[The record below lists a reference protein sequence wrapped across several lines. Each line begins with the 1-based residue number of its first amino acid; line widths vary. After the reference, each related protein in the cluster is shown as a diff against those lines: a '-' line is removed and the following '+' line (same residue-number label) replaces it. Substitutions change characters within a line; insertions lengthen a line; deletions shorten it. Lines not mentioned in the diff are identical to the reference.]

1 MKFISFQ
8 RVRVA
13 SDNISKCKER
23 IRTRKPSNKSI
34 LPKFGIRS
42 LISCFP
48 PKPPSVRKFKI
59 LGVSENPR
67 SMDEEYD
74 PLSHLSTA
82 LSLLPRTLAGIGFL
96 LPVGLSEADQMKA
109 FFGHMHG
116 VLVLFT

>member
-1 MKFISFQ
+1 
-8 RVRVA
+8 
-13 SDNISKCKER
+13 
-23 IRTRKPSNKSI
+23 
-34 LPKFGIRS
+34 
-42 LISCFP
+42 
-48 PKPPSVRKFKI
+48 
-59 LGVSENPR
+59 
-67 SMDEEYD
+67 MDEEYD